1 MSNEPAVPARPPAIS
16 FAIPYY
22 RNVAYLLE
30 TIKSVR
36 NQTIADW
43 ELIVVDDAGPEP
55 AHDLVDAIGDPRI
68 SYVRNVTN
76 LGLARNWNECVRL
89 SRAPLVNVVHA
100 DDRLHPDYAA
110 RILDAA
116 ARHPDAA
123 AVFTDVTIIGP
134 DGEPTR
140 TLPDLAKRLVPR
152 PRHDHELAGDRSLA
166 GLLAGNYI
174 LCPTLCLRPAI
185 VGTAPFDPK
194 WRFVPDQA
202 FTVGQLLAGR
212 TLHSIRSPLLE
223 YRRHES
229 SQTSALTSDSSRF
242 EEELEFSRQ
251 MAGEAAARGW
261 TRSARAARWR
271 ILTRTHLLL
280 RIGLDLVG
288 RRFGAAQQ
296 KRRILW
302 SDLRHRDRVGSHDSN
317 PE

>member
-1 MSNEPAVPARPPAIS
+1 MSNEQAVKARAPAIS

-22 RNVAYLLE
+22 RNPAYLLE
-30 TIKSVR
+30 TIRSVR

-68 SYVRNVTN
+68 RYVRNVRN
-76 LGLARNWNECVRL
+76 LGLARNWNECVRV

-100 DDRLHPDYAA
+100 DDRLHPEYAA
-110 RILDAA
+110 RVIDAA
-116 ARHPDAA
+116 GRHPGAA
-123 AVFTDVTIIGP
+123 AVFTDVTIIGA
-134 DGEPTR
+134 DGRPTR

-152 PRHDHELAGDRSLA
+152 RRHDHDLVGDRALA

-174 LCPTLCLRPAI
+174 LCPTLCLRPSI
-185 VGTAPFDPK
+185 VGTEPFDPA
-194 WRFVPDQA
+194 WHFVPDQA

-212 TLHSIRSPLLE
+212 TLHSIRAPLLE

-251 MAGEAAARGW
+251 MAVEAASRGW

-271 ILTRTHLLL
+271 VLTRTHLLL
-280 RIGLDLVG
+280 RIGLDLLG
-288 RRFGAAQQ
+288 GRFGAAQQ

-302 SDLRHRDRVGSHDSN
+302 RDLRHRDRIGTHDSN
-317 PE
+317 P

>member
-1 MSNEPAVPARPPAIS
+1 MPVPAIS

-30 TIKSVR
+30 TIMSVR
-36 NQTIADW
+36 KQTVDGW
-43 ELIVVDDAGPEP
+43 ELTVVDDAGPEP

-68 SYVRNVTN
+68 TYVRNVAN

-89 SRAPLVNVVHA
+89 ARGPLVNVVHA
-100 DDRLHPDYAA
+100 DDRLLPEFGA
-110 RILDAA
+110 RVLEAA

-140 TLPDLAKRLVPR
+140 TLPDLAKRLVSR
-152 PRHDHELAGDRSLA
+152 PRHDHDLAGDRSLA

-174 LCPTLCLRPAI
+174 LCPTLCIRPAI
-185 VGTAPFDPK
+185 VGTAPFDPTWK
-194 WRFVPDQA
+194 FVPDQA

-242 EEELEFSRQ
+242 DEELEFSRQ
-251 MAGEAAARGW
+251 MAVEAAARGW

-271 ILTRTHLLL
+271 VLTRTHLLL
-280 RIGLDLVG
+280 RLGLDLVG

-302 SDLRHRDRVGSHDSN
+302 SDLRHRDRVGAHD
-317 PE
+317 PDAE